1 MEWMLGDP
9 EAFRFILETLT
20 VEAPRRRALSTR
32 SDSMPSTSLPLAG
45 QSVAVF
51 GASSGIGL
59 AVARGARALGARVT
73 AIGRDRARLEQAVG
87 ADAIAVAACD
97 ITQEAALAALL
108 RDLGALD
115 HVVVTAGSV
124 IGPSPLVALD
134 VDVARAALDAKLFGS
149 LLVAKHAAPRL
160 RPGGS
165 IGLTSGLLGRKVMPN
180 AIIKTVINAGLEAAV
195 RQLARELAP
204 LRVYGVSPGPVDTP
218 NWGPLSAAERAAR
231 TLKLAATLPVGFVA
245 SADDTAAAYL
255 FAMQAR
261 ALTGTIIDLDG
272 GAMVGA

>member
-1 MEWMLGDP
+1 M
-9 EAFRFILETLT
+9 TT
-20 VEAPRRRALSTR
+20 ALANQTI
-32 SDSMPSTSLPLAG
+32 
-45 QSVAVF
+45 AVF

-59 AVARGARALGARVT
+59 AVARGAHALGARVI
-73 AIGRDRARLEQAVG
+73 AVGRDRARLAAAAGALPLQLAQADI
-87 ADAIAVAACD
+87 AD
-97 ITQEAALAALL
+97 EAQVAALL
-108 RDLGALD
+108 RDIGGLD

-124 IGPSPLVALD
+124 VGPSPLETLD
-134 VDVARAALDAKLFGS
+134 FDVAREAIATKLQGS

-165 IGLTSGLLGRKVMPN
+165 IGFTSGLLGRKIASNTVV
-180 AIIKTVINAGLEAAV
+180 KTVVNAGLEAAV

-218 NWGPLSAAERAAR
+218 NWGTLSDDDRRARAAR
-231 TLKLAATLPVGFVA
+231 FASTLPVGFMA
-245 SADDTAAAYL
+245 SADDTAQAYL

-261 ALTGTIIDLDG
+261 ALTGTVIDLDS